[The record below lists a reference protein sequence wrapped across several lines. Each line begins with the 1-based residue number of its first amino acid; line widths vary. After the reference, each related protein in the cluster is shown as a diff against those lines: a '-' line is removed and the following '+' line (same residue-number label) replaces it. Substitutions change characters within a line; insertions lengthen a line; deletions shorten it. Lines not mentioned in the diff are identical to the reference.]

1 LIDRINLP
9 DGSYYEFFYE
19 ATSSGSG
26 NTTGRITQVHL
37 PTGGTITYTYT
48 GGDTG
53 RGISC
58 DDGSTTGFNRT
69 TPDGTWTYRRA
80 VNSYNQYTF
89 AALSTTTTIT
99 DPQGNATVV
108 DAYTGFVTQHR
119 VYQGAASG
127 TLLEQVITCYNGT
140 DPINYSACPGLA
152 VAQPFTRVSVFRSLN
167 GGPYSRVDSFYSQYG
182 LVTKRDEYDWGASSY
197 TRETQIA
204 YDTTLGNGIVDHP
217 STVKIYDGSG
227 GLRSETDYSYDD
239 FAISGDTMTCSP
251 YTKCRGNLTKL
262 TRYANSSTTLTTQMT
277 YNLNGTMGTSL
288 DPNGVAKTT
297 FTYGTGGCGA
307 FPSQTQIVAGS
318 ITLTTSDTYNCTGA
332 VIASTAD
339 ENGNTSY
346 TNYTADPYFWRPES
360 TQDELGNFTYFSYPS
375 SIRTERNLPIGGA
388 SAVDTITTRDSLGRP
403 SLTQVRQAPW
413 SPNFDSTLQWYDN
426 TGKLAHMTMPY
437 VGTLGQNCCGAPAT
451 TTNYDPMG
459 RPLQLLDANNTT
471 VQTLSYQQN
480 DIYIDTLAPS
490 GEHDK
495 RKQLQYDGLGR
506 LTSVC
511 EITGGTTNWPSGN
524 CGQISP
530 QTGYW
535 TTYQYD
541 SLGRLTSVTQN
552 AQSGTTQ
559 SRSYT
564 YDQLGR
570 LTSETNPE
578 SGTTTYAYDTSS
590 TMCGNGPYT
599 SKGDLL
605 TKTDA
610 NGNCVMMYYDGLH
623 RVTDVGNN
631 NQAVNHCKRFRYDN
645 SGGYPGSTK
654 PAGLVNTLG
663 RLIEAATDHCDATGD
678 SIITDEW
685 LSYSARGE
693 ITDVYE
699 STLHS
704 GGYYHTTASYWA
716 NGALAS
722 LGGLSGVP
730 TFTTTLEGEGR
741 VSGVNASFGPSPVV
755 SSSTYTVSG
764 KPAYVYLG
772 NGSGDYDRFLYDSHT
787 DRMTQ
792 YAGWISNQW
801 IYGNLAWNPNG
812 TLSSLTTF
820 DPFNSAVNN
829 QTCNY
834 VYDDLA
840 RLTSASCGSS
850 WSQTF
855 SYDPFSNITKV
866 GSISWMPGYNSAT
879 NRYTL
884 GGTSYDND
892 GNLMADTFHSYGWNV
907 DSLPTAIDAT
917 QLTYNALGQVVEM
930 NNTGTI
936 TDIVYTPSG
945 RRLAYYVNGS
955 LAGFTIDL
963 PGGLRAGGQTSGAG
977 VQAYS
982 HPDWLGSSRTVSSVG
997 RTWVGSQ
1004 AYAPSGE
1011 TYAAAGSVVSLFT
1024 NQYND
1029 EAGDLYD
1036 FAAREQHRIQGRWIS
1051 PDPAGLA
1058 AADPSNPQSWNRYAY
1073 VGNSPLNATDPLG
1086 LFNDAIG
1093 SGYGSGICIEG
1104 PACGWGQ
1111 FGSSTFYVNGIMVP
1125 ASVGAA
1131 LEIAGV
1137 AVNCPQCRPGDRIGV
1152 DNSYWQLE
1160 FGLVGSWSF
1169 NIGTIPG
1176 NEDSTLK
1183 KIDLFAYALQYA
1195 GQLTDY
1201 FTSSI
1206 NKLAQTWTNCVS
1218 QHCFGPPPPAPT
1230 RGTIIGRCTVDA
1242 INANNGAG
1250 LYNHTGA
1257 TSSPDVIAPSYAPGL
1272 SLYSQRIGKEPFNAK
1287 FEGEVSLSEPRGDIM
1302 LFPPGFYVSVST
1314 RNCMADHGLTP
1325 H

>member
-1 LIDRINLP
+1 
-9 DGSYYEFFYE
+9 
-19 ATSSGSG
+19 
-26 NTTGRITQVHL
+26 
-37 PTGGTITYTYT
+37 
-48 GGDTG
+48 
-53 RGISC
+53 
-58 DDGSTTGFNRT
+58 
-69 TPDGTWTYRRA
+69 
-80 VNSYNQYTF
+80 
-89 AALSTTTTIT
+89 
-99 DPQGNATVV
+99 
-108 DAYTGFVTQHR
+108 
-119 VYQGAASG
+119 
-127 TLLEQVITCYNGT
+127 
-140 DPINYSACPGLA
+140 
-152 VAQPFTRVSVFRSLN
+152 
-167 GGPYSRVDSFYSQYG
+167 
-182 LVTKRDEYDWGASSY
+182 
-197 TRETQIA
+197 
-204 YDTTLGNGIVDHP
+204 
-217 STVKIYDGSG
+217 
-227 GLRSETDYSYDD
+227 
-239 FAISGDTMTCSP
+239 
-251 YTKCRGNLTKL
+251 
-262 TRYANSSTTLTTQMT
+262 
-277 YNLNGTMGTSL
+277 
-288 DPNGVAKTT
+288 
-297 FTYGTGGCGA
+297 
-307 FPSQTQIVAGS
+307 
-318 ITLTTSDTYNCTGA
+318 
-332 VIASTAD
+332 
-339 ENGNTSY
+339 
-346 TNYTADPYFWRPES
+346 
-360 TQDELGNFTYFSYPS
+360 
-375 SIRTERNLPIGGA
+375 
-388 SAVDTITTRDSLGRP
+388 
-403 SLTQVRQAPW
+403 
-413 SPNFDSTLQWYDN
+413 
-426 TGKLAHMTMPY
+426 
-437 VGTLGQNCCGAPAT
+437 
-451 TTNYDPMG
+451 
-459 RPLQLLDANNTT
+459 
-471 VQTLSYQQN
+471 
-480 DIYIDTLAPS
+480 
-490 GEHDK
+490 
-495 RKQLQYDGLGR
+495 
-506 LTSVC
+506 
-511 EITGGTTNWPSGN
+511 
-524 CGQISP
+524 
-530 QTGYW
+530 
-535 TTYQYD
+535 
-541 SLGRLTSVTQN
+541 
-552 AQSGTTQ
+552 
-559 SRSYT
+559 
-564 YDQLGR
+564 
-570 LTSETNPE
+570 
-578 SGTTTYAYDTSS
+578 
-590 TMCGNGPYT
+590 
-599 SKGDLL
+599 
-605 TKTDA
+605 
-610 NGNCVMMYYDGLH
+610 
-623 RVTDVGNN
+623 
-631 NQAVNHCKRFRYDN
+631 
-645 SGGYPGSTK
+645 
-654 PAGLVNTLG
+654 
-663 RLIEAATDHCDATGD
+663 
-678 SIITDEW
+678 
-685 LSYSARGE
+685 
-693 ITDVYE
+693 
-699 STLHS
+699 
-704 GGYYHTTASYWA
+704 
-716 NGALAS
+716 
-722 LGGLSGVP
+722 
-730 TFTTTLEGEGR
+730 
-741 VSGVNASFGPSPVV
+741 
-755 SSSTYTVSG
+755 
-764 KPAYVYLG
+764 
-772 NGSGDYDRFLYDSHT
+772 
-787 DRMTQ
+787 MTQ